1 MPQKFYNQEIENVA
15 QELSTSTSQGLQTSQ
30 ISALRAKYG
39 TNSLASK
46 KKTSIW
52 QRFLAQFKDFMI
64 IVLIV
69 AALLSGFVAQEWTD
83 AAIIMIVVIL
93 NAVLGVFQETR
104 SEEAINALKKMAT
117 PNAHVRR
124 DGQIVE
130 IPSPELLPGDVVLL
144 EAGDVV
150 PADLRLTVT
159 KSLKIEESALTG
171 ESVPVDKNVEPI
183 NDEKVALADQDNMA
197 FANTNV
203 TYGRGEGIVTETG
216 MNTEVGKIATM
227 LNNTDETDTPLKRNL
242 NQLGKT
248 LTIMILL
255 ICAVVF
261 VVGFFTKKG
270 TEPTDKLAIDMF
282 LVAVSLAVAAIPEGL
297 PAIVTIILAL
307 GTQVMAKHN
316 SIVRKLPAVETLG
329 ATDIICSDKTG
340 TLTQNKM
347 TVEQIYYDNQA
358 HKSSSSISH
367 DNHALMAMV
376 LANDSK
382 LDESNQLLGDP
393 TETALIQYALDQKI
407 DVHNLLA
414 SHKRLQEVPFD
425 SGRKLMSTVNEDNG
439 NYFVAVKG
447 APDQLLKR
455 VTQIELDGKVSAIS
469 EKQKDEIMLANQNM
483 AKNALRVLGL
493 AYKPIAK
500 LYDDP
505 STDNVEQDLIFAG
518 LVGMIDPER
527 PEAKKA
533 IVEAHNAGIRTVMIT
548 GDFQVTAQAIAERL
562 GILKPG
568 EDERVVTGAQLDEF
582 SDEYLEK
589 HVADFNVYAR
599 VSPEH
604 KVRIVKAWQAQ
615 GKIVAM
621 TGDGV
626 NDAPSLKQAD
636 IGIGMGITGTE
647 VSKGA
652 SDMVLADDNFA
663 TIVEAVKQGRKVF
676 SNIQKAILYLMSCNV
691 GEVLTVF
698 MMTMLGWDILAPVQL
713 LWINLVTDTLPAIAL
728 GLEPVEKGIMKRTP
742 RGKKSNFFSG
752 GVASSIV
759 YQGILEGAI
768 VLTTYQLGLNFGPHM
783 NEANLQHGDALTMA
797 FLTLGLI
804 QLFHAFNSKY
814 IHQSI
819 FSRRTFA
826 NKWFNWAILIS
837 AVVMAAVELPFMTK
851 FFDVTEL
858 NSTQWLIVLGA
869 GICMIVIVEIVKAC
883 QRLVGKK

>member
-1 MPQKFYNQEIENVA
+1 MPRNFYNQKIEDVA
-15 QELSTSTSQGLQTSQ
+15 QELETSSSQGLSVNQ
-30 ISALRAKYG
+30 IEELRTKYG
-39 TNSLASK
+39 TNSLTSK
-46 KKTSIW
+46 KKISIW

-130 IPSPELLPGDVVLL
+130 IPSTELVPGDVVLL

-150 PADLRLTVT
+150 PADLRLTLT

-171 ESVPVDKNVEPI
+171 ESVPVDKTSDPVNE
-183 NDEKVALADQDNMA
+183 EKVALADQDNMA

-347 TVEQIYYDNQA
+347 TVEQVYYDNKIHQ
-358 HKSSSSISH
+358 SSNSINH

-382 LDESNQLLGDP
+382 LDDNNQLLGDP

-407 DVHNLLA
+407 DVHNLLVN
-414 SHKRLQEVPFD
+414 HKRLQEVPFD

-439 NYFVAVKG
+439 QYFVAVKG

-455 VTQIELDGKVSAIS
+455 VTRIELDGKVSEIT
-469 EKQKDEIMLANQNM
+469 EKQKNEIMLSNQNM

-493 AYKPIAK
+493 AYKPVEQ

-505 STDNVEQDLIFAG
+505 ATDNVEQDLIFAG

-527 PEAKKA
+527 PEAKEA
-533 IVEAHNAGIRTVMIT
+533 IKEAHSAGIRTVMIT

-568 EDERVVTGAQLDEF
+568 QDERVVTGAQLDEF

-589 HVADFNVYAR
+589 HVADFDVYAR

-759 YQGILEGAI
+759 YQGILEGVI

-783 NEANLQHGDALTMA
+783 GNANLQHADALTMA

-819 FSRRTFA
+819 FSKRTFA

-837 AVVMAAVELPFMTK
+837 AIVMAAVELPFMTK

-869 GICMIVIVEIVKAC
+869 GICMILIVEIVKGF
-883 QRLVGKK
+883 QRLSGKK